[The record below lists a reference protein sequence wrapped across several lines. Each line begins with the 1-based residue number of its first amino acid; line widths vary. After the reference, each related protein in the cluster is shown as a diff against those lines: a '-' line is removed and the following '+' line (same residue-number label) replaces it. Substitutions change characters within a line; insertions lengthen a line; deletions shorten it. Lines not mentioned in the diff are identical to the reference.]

1 MTDESSSTGSPKVEL
16 LPTFE
21 SMFSSIK
28 QRVTF
33 SKGNKKQPAT
43 STDLG
48 GNAAGDIQQVGLYLI
63 AICSLLQTLPQTAP
77 LITTKNATIL
87 WTHLVQP

>member
-1 MTDESSSTGSPKVEL
+1 MADESSSPGSPKVEL

-21 SMFSSIK
+21 SMLSSIK

-43 STDLG
+43 STDL
-48 GNAAGDIQQVGLYLI
+48 NAAGDIQQVSLCRSILSI
-63 AICSLLQTLPQTAP
+63 AANLQF
-77 LITTKNATIL
+77 TTKFTTNSAFDY
-87 WTHLVQP
+87 H

>member
-1 MTDESSSTGSPKVEL
+1 MTDESSSTGSAKVEL

-63 AICSLLQTLPQTAP
+63 AICSLLQTLPQTA
-77 LITTKNATIL
+77 TKMPQYRGPTQYNHDL
-87 WTHLVQP
+87 